1 MNLVN
6 YLKPAGV
13 ILEVKASAKKAVI
26 EALLDAVVANGGLA
40 SEKKIPVLEALLERE
55 ALTSTGLGYGLAV
68 PHVKTDEVDKIQIV
82 FGRSSKGMDFE
93 SLDGN
98 PAHFFFLVLAPALE
112 IESYLRV
119 LSAISLLMKDEANRH
134 ALLRARSSDE
144 VIRILDKNV

>member
-6 YLKPAGV
+6 YLKSAGV
-13 ILEVKASAKKAVI
+13 ILEVKATAKKAVI
-26 EALLDAVVANGGLA
+26 EALLDAAVANGGLA
-40 SEKKIPVLEALLERE
+40 PEKKTAVLEALLERE

-68 PHVKTDEVDKIQIV
+68 PHVKTDEVDRIQVV
-82 FGRSSKGMDFE
+82 FGRSIKGIDFE

-119 LSAISLLMKDEANRH
+119 LSAISLLMKDEANRR
-134 ALLRARSSDE
+134 ALLRARSADE
-144 VIRILDKNV
+144 VIRVLDRNV